1 MLMQDRCMVCV
12 ERTIGSESFW
22 KPPIE
27 LLGDMRQLESHFV
40 PFGDSGARFF
50 PNAIQARK
58 LFWKSPRLKWKLNS
72 VCLDILLLLTQ
83 DSA

>member
-1 MLMQDRCMVCV
+1 MQDRCMVCV

-40 PFGDSGARFF
+40 PFGDSGASFF
-50 PNAIQARK
+50 QMHY
-58 LFWKSPRLKWKLNS
+58 RLENCFGSRQGSSGSSIRS
-72 VCLDILLLLTQ
+72 VWIYCY
-83 DSA
+83 S